1 MNPKFWFA
9 TSLAVIA
16 LAILGPVS
24 VSAEIFRTVDEDG
37 NVVFSDIPPS
47 PDQTSE
53 SVTVDPVNTFEAP
66 AVAAPRAGS
75 SADVE
80 VPEVE
85 SYNSVTILAPANDT
99 TVRENAGNVTVAVA
113 VDPSLRAGDRLV
125 LYMDGKQS
133 QVRAQGTS
141 FRLENMDRGTH
152 TIGVRVLD
160 DAGNVAAEAAT
171 STFTLQ
177 RVSISRP
184 RPSPT

>member
-1 MNPKFWFA
+1 MNPKFWLA

-24 VSAEIFRTVDEDG
+24 VSAEIFRTVDENG
-37 NVVFSDIPPS
+37 NVVFSDVPPS

-53 SVTVDPVNTFEAP
+53 SITVDPVNTFDAP
-66 AVAAPRAGS
+66 AVATPPAGA

-85 SYNSVTILAPANDT
+85 HYNSLTILAPANDT

-113 VDPSLRAGDRLV
+113 LNPSLRAGDRLV

-141 FRLENMDRGTH
+141 FRLENVDRGTH

-160 DAGNVAAEAAT
+160 DAGNVAAEAPT

-177 RVSISRP
+177 RVSI
-184 RPSPT
+184 

>member
-1 MNPKFWFA
+1 MDPKFWFA

-24 VSAEIFRTVDEDG
+24 VSAEIFRTVDENG
-37 NVVFSDIPPS
+37 NVVFSDVPPS

-53 SVTVDPVNTFEAP
+53 SVRVNPVNTFETPEVATPP
-66 AVAAPRAGS
+66 ADA
-75 SADVE
+75 SANVE

-85 SYNSVTILAPANDT
+85 PYNSLTILAPASDE
-99 TVRENAGNVTVAVA
+99 TVRENAGNVTVTVA
-113 VDPSLRAGDRLV
+113 LNPSLRAGDRLV

-141 FRLENMDRGTH
+141 FRLENIDRGTH

-160 DAGNVAAEAAT
+160 DAGNVAAEAPT

-177 RVSISRP
+177 RVSI
-184 RPSPT
+184 

>member
-16 LAILGPVS
+16 LAFLGPVS
-24 VSAEIFRTVDEDG
+24 VSAEIFRTVDENG
-37 NVVFSDIPPS
+37 NVVFSDVPPS

-53 SVTVDPVNTFEAP
+53 SVSVDPVNTFEAP
-66 AVAAPRAGS
+66 AVSAPPANA
-75 SADVE
+75 SADEE

-85 SYNSVTILAPANDT
+85 SYNSLTILAPANDE

-113 VDPSLRAGDRLV
+113 LNPSLRAGDRLV

-141 FRLENMDRGTH
+141 FRLENVDRGTH

-160 DAGNVAAEAAT
+160 DAGNVAAEAPT

-177 RVSISRP
+177 RVSV
-184 RPSPT
+184 